1 MGVFQIQRNSQHP
14 ADNQRRQR
22 DTGEA
27 GSFAAIERQRQY
39 RHADRQ
45 HREPRE
51 VETSGLHGV
60 VGHQH

>member
-27 GSFAAIERQRQY
+27 CSFAAIERQRQN
-39 RHADRQ
+39 RHTDRQ
-45 HREPRE
+45 HRESGE
-51 VETSGLHGV
+51 VEASGLHGV